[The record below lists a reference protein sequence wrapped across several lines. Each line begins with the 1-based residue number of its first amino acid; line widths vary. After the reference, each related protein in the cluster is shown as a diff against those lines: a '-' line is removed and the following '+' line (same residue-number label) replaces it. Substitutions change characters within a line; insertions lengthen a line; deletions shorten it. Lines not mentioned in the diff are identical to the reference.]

1 MEIGSIKHTLHQG
14 PALPLPAQLTPLSSV
29 SCISWSELPDQLE
42 PGPALCSL
50 AGCGFT
56 RGIMDWLTEHL
67 FHDGRFLGITW
78 HLWKAVGWVGN
89 ILFSS
94 RFFVQWWATEKHK
107 RVVVPDA
114 FWWLSLS
121 GSGCLLAYALFYQR
135 DSVFIFAYL
144 FTWIPYI
151 RNLIIGHR
159 AKRALRDC
167 AGCGTS
173 SVPAAKF
180 CSECGVRLEK
190 NP

>member
-1 MEIGSIKHTLHQG
+1 M
-14 PALPLPAQLTPLSSV
+14 
-29 SCISWSELPDQLE
+29 
-42 PGPALCSL
+42 
-50 AGCGFT
+50 
-56 RGIMDWLTEHL
+56 
-67 FHDGRFLGITW
+67 
-78 HLWKAVGWVGN
+78 GN

-159 AKRALRDC
+159 AKKALRDC
-167 AGCGTS
+167 GGCGTQCA
-173 SVPAAKF
+173 PTAKF
-180 CSECGVRLEK
+180 CCECGVSLGVATSASQSAC
-190 NP
+190 